1 MLPLKIVQWKVVRL
15 TMAVATRVV
24 LRKGIEKAFG
34 TQKEAARQVNYSN
47 EMLSK
52 VLAGERNLA
61 PDIAPRLSRA
71 HVMIGQ
77 ALAEETTGY
86 SCFSYIDGD
95 RHPQTMI
102 RRVEKEDFEA
112 DAAMRIIPW
121 LLIDKNGPE
130 DLEPGER
137 SKLVH
142 AGREV
147 CDRIKADLNFIVEI
161 DDRFKLG
168 LVDYLTENKKTAR
181 VAAR

>member
-1 MLPLKIVQWKVVRL
+1 
-15 TMAVATRVV
+15 MAVATRAV
-24 LRKGIEKAFG
+24 LRRGIEKAFG
-34 TQKEAARQVNYSN
+34 TQKEAARRINYSN

-61 PDIAPRLSRA
+61 PDMAPRLSRA
-71 HVMIGQ
+71 HMMIGQ
-77 ALAEETTGY
+77 ALAEEATGY
-86 SCFSYIDGD
+86 GCFSYIDGD

-102 RRVEKEDFEA
+102 RRVEKEDYEA
-112 DAAMRIIPW
+112 DMAMKTIPW

-137 SKLVH
+137 SKLVQ

-147 CDRIKADLNFIVEI
+147 CDRIKADLNFVVEI
-161 DDRFKLG
+161 DDRFQLG
-168 LVDYLTENKKTAR
+168 LVDYLTENKRTAK